1 MAINKV
7 IYGGTTLIDLSGD
20 SLASADQLM
29 QGVTAHDRTGAL
41 ITGTAT
47 GAGDHT
53 VTIASSGYSAR
64 CYVQLNGA
72 GQTYYSSGSTIP
84 FSHSAGDELYI
95 YCTGSRGGGTITVN
109 GAQVASNPY
118 NPVSYTLALPFADVT
133 VNLRYGSTSQ
143 VDVTFT
149 VPTIEIT
156 ENGVHDVSSYAY
168 ANVNVSGGG
177 GASNFVQGTFTTQ
190 SSAGVQNI
198 SVPYTGGGYPVS
210 IMVYVAGG
218 AYNSAISAWY
228 NSMQRYAV
236 GQWTCHKSVQTSAP
250 TYATSG
256 TQNQGV
262 TTAIYKN
269 STSSST
275 SYTRTS
281 AMNTN
286 VFSSS
291 YASNA
296 ALTCVRYHSGNVLSV
311 YVNTSS
317 YGLLPGIEYQYQIVY
332 SS

>member
-41 ITGTAT
+41 ITGT
-47 GAGDHT
+47 
-53 VTIASSGYSAR
+53 
-64 CYVQLNGA
+64 
-72 GQTYYSSGSTIP
+72 
-84 FSHSAGDELYI
+84 
-95 YCTGSRGGGTITVN
+95 GT
-109 GAQVASNPY
+109 
-118 NPVSYTLALPFADVT
+118 
-133 VNLRYGSTSQ
+133 
-143 VDVTFT
+143 
-149 VPTIEIT
+149 
-156 ENGVHDVSSYAY
+156 
-168 ANVNVSGGG
+168 GG

-190 SSAGVQNI
+190 SSAGIQRI

-218 AYNSAISAWY
+218 AYNSEISAWY
-228 NSMQRYAV
+228 DSTQRYAV

-250 TYATSG
+250 TYTASG

-262 TTAIYKN
+262 TTVIYKN
-269 STSSST
+269 STSYST

-291 YASNA
+291 RASGD
-296 ALTCVRYHSGNVLSV
+296 ALTCVRYNSGNVLSV
-311 YVNTSS
+311 YVNKSS